1 MIVVSK
7 LNKPRKL
14 KQVIHKDLRG
24 SLTEIFLRKKIKF
37 NFCKCITVTSKK
49 NVIRGL
55 HFQKKFAQ
63 HKIIFVLK
71 GIINDF
77 VVDIRKNSK
86 TFGKVYKFMLLVF
99 TLFFSLFISLT
110 VKGWWQDIYAYYH
123 QTSFNI
129 QDPILGQDLSFYF
142 FVLPLIKHF
151 QGLFVFLMVLTI
163 GICGWIYFSKK
174 LLVFM
179 FSKATPKHY

>member
-7 LNKPRKL
+7 LGKPKHLR
-14 KQVIHKDLRG
+14 QVIHKDFRG
-24 SLTEIFLRKKIKF
+24 SLTEIFLKKKIKF

-77 VVDIRKNSK
+77 VVDIRKKSK
-86 TFGKVYKFMLLVF
+86 TFGKVYNFKLTPGEALIIPKKFAHGYSSLAKENIVIYFLSEDWHPSYESGIIWNDKLLK
-99 TLFFSLFISLT
+99 INWGIR
-110 VKGWWQDIYAYYH
+110 K
-123 QTSFNI
+123 
-129 QDPILGQDLSFYF
+129 PIL
-142 FVLPLIKHF
+142 
-151 QGLFVFLMVLTI
+151 
-163 GICGWIYFSKK
+163 SKK
-174 LLVFM
+174 DKLLKPFLK
-179 FSKATPKHY
+179 F

>member
-24 SLTEIFLRKKIKF
+24 SLTEILLRKKIKF
-37 NFCKCITVTSKK
+37 NFCKCITVTSKR

-63 HKIIFVLK
+63 HKIIFILK

-86 TFGKVYKFMLLVF
+86 TFGKVYKYKLTAGEALIIPKKFAHGYC
-99 TLFFSLFISLT
+99 TLA
-110 VKGWWQDIYAYYH
+110 KE
-123 QTSFNI
+123 NI
-129 QDPILGQDLSFYF
+129 VVYFLSEDWYPNQESGIIWNDKFLNIDWGIRKPI
-142 FVLPLIKHF
+142 I
-151 QGLFVFLMVLTI
+151 
-163 GICGWIYFSKK
+163 SKK
-174 LLVFM
+174 DKLLKPF
-179 FSKATPKHY
+179 FKY